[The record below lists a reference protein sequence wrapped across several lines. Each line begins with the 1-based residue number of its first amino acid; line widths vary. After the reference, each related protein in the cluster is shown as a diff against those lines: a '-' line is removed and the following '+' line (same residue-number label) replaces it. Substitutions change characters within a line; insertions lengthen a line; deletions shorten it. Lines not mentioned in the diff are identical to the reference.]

1 MLFRSRAFEER
12 LLHQDRATNPLCRQ
26 IDPYIQVQEET
37 IFVRALQRSKR
48 WQKGH
53 RVIIRRNG
61 RMVDRSTVQ
70 TQAERRNAQSKQ
82 RPGRSEDEIQIGAF
96 VNFFSSGSSGGSN
109 GTTKGYRDPYT
120 CMGSM
125 TACDRRPMSGNHRRG
140 TVAMAHRRHRHL
152 FDMHVTVRL
161 VLRF

>member
-1 MLFRSRAFEER
+1 MRLSTSANGSLVDFILRAFQEE

-26 IDPYIQVQEET
+26 IDPSIQVKEET

-70 TQAERRNAQSKQ
+70 TQAERRNAEQATA
-82 RPGRSEDEIQIGAF
+82 GQI
-96 VNFFSSGSSGGSN
+96 
-109 GTTKGYRDPYT
+109 
-120 CMGSM
+120 
-125 TACDRRPMSGNHRRG
+125 RR
-140 TVAMAHRRHRHL
+140 
-152 FDMHVTVRL
+152 
-161 VLRF
+161 